1 MEISLQQIARALNG
15 EIRGNQVAAPGPDHS
30 AADRSLSVTI
40 SASGDDIVVH
50 SFAGDDP
57 VECKRYVRERC
68 GLPSFKPNGNRH
80 FDQDM
85 TRLIQEAIASQHKE
99 PRSKPVAT
107 YNYEDRDS
115 TLLYQVLRYEPK
127 AFRQRRPNGKGWI
140 WNLEDRRVVYRWPDL
155 CRFPDAT
162 IFVTEGEKD
171 ADRLWSVDLCATTV
185 AAGKWTDE
193 CVQALTGRDIII
205 LQDND
210 DAGRKKA
217 QEAAKLLHGVA
228 DTVRVVLL
236 PGLPQRGDV
245 SDWLDMG
252 HSKEELIDTWFDA
265 PLWEPETEAAKPEN
279 KPVTNEPIILA
290 YRRHRDRAIHDW
302 DDPDWSL
309 LDTRRGGLP
318 DFPLEVFS
326 PKLQE
331 VIRQTS
337 KGAGV
342 THAHVAVPL
351 LGISSG
357 LIGYSRRLRA
367 TTSWFQPATC
377 WTALV
382 GYSGTG
388 KTPGHSVTR
397 RAAKEVEQSRKK
409 DEEKRKRDHETKK
422 VAAKAAYDNWKQ
434 KVQEATE
441 AGVPPPDMPEAAVDP
456 GKYVP
461 IRLIVND
468 GTIERLAELLQAR
481 PHGIVLVRDE
491 LAALFMNMSRY
502 SGGQDDEFWLESWNG
517 EPHTV
522 ERMGRMLSVDHLLI
536 GVVGGMQPDKLV
548 ASFEGDHDGKYAR
561 VLFAWPDEPGWLGLN
576 NDATEIDIDIQNII
590 SRTLT
595 LAEFTQEGRLVS
607 HSIGLDPEAAG
618 EFAQFAQF
626 AHQEK
631 SAFEGR
637 EREWF
642 AKVTAHV
649 LRLANTLTY
658 VEWALTTDAAN
669 PVIVNKTTMEASI
682 KLVRDYFWPHAR
694 ACLRLIGLTER
705 HTNARRV
712 LLWIRAKGKT
722 EVSREEIRRD
732 ALSQRR
738 DANETTAL
746 LTALSKSGWLR
757 EEVTEPGPQGGKPA
771 HRWLVNPKLLEDPVA
786 QTALTAETPL

>member
-1 MEISLQQIARALNG
+1 VDISLKSIAHILGG
-15 EIRGNQVAAPGPDHS
+15 ELRGNQVLAPGPGHS
-30 AADRSLSVTI
+30 CEDRSLSI
-40 SASGDDIVVH
+40 SISDSGHDIVVH
-50 SFAGDDP
+50 SFAHDDP
-57 VECKRYVRERC
+57 IACKDYVREKC
-68 GLPSFKPNGNRH
+68 GIQFKPNGKQR
-80 FDQDM
+80 FSEDEI
-85 TRLIQEAIASQHKE
+85 TRAVMAATEARAPK
-99 PRSKPVAT
+99 SKPIAT
-107 YNYEDRDS
+107 FDYRDS
-115 TLLYQVLRYEPK
+115 DGTLLYQVLRFPPK
-127 AFRQRRPNGKGWI
+127 NFRQRRPDGSGGYI
-140 WNLEDRRVVYRWPDL
+140 WKLTDRRVVYRWPDL

-193 CVQALTGRDIII
+193 CVQALMRRDIII

-228 DTVRVVLL
+228 NTVRVVLL

-252 HSKEELIDTWFDA
+252 HSKEELIDKCFDA
-265 PLWEPETEAAKPEN
+265 PLWEPEAEAAKPEN

-309 LDTRRGGLP
+309 LDTRRGSLP
-318 DFPLEVFS
+318 DFPPEVFS

-331 VIRQTS
+331 VIGQTS

-351 LGISSG
+351 IGITSG

-409 DEEKRKRDHETKK
+409 DEEKRKRYHETKK
-422 VAAKAAYDNWKQ
+422 LAAKAAYDNWKQ

-441 AGVPPPDMPEAAVDP
+441 VGLPPPDMPEAAVDP

-590 SRTLT
+590 SRILT

-607 HSIGLDPEAAG
+607 HSIGLDPEAAA

-626 AHQEK
+626 AHREK

-642 AKVTAHV
+642 AKATAHV

-658 VEWALTTDAAN
+658 VEWALTTDTAK
-669 PVIVNKTTMEASI
+669 PVAVNKTTMLAAI

-694 ACLRLIGLTER
+694 ACLRLIGL
-705 HTNARRV
+705 N
-712 LLWIRAKGKT
+712 GK
-722 EVSREEIRRD
+722 
-732 ALSQRR
+732 
-738 DANETTAL
+738 
-746 LTALSKSGWLR
+746 
-757 EEVTEPGPQGGKPA
+757 A
-771 HRWLVNPKLLEDPVA
+771 H
-786 QTALTAETPL
+786 

>member
-1 MEISLQQIARALNG
+1 VDISLKSIAHILGG
-15 EIRGNQVAAPGPDHS
+15 ELRGNQVLAPGPSHS
-30 AADRSLSVTI
+30 REDRSLSITI
-40 SASGDDIVVH
+40 SDSGDDIVVH
-50 SFAGDDP
+50 SFAHDDP
-57 VECKRYVRERC
+57 ITCKDYVREKC
-68 GLPSFKPNGNRH
+68 GIRFKPNGKQR
-80 FDQDM
+80 FSEDDI
-85 TRLIQEAIASQHKE
+85 TRAVMAATEGRAPKSKPIASFD
-99 PRSKPVAT
+99 
-107 YNYEDRDS
+107 YRDS
-115 TLLYQVLRYEPK
+115 DGTLLYQVLRFPPK
-127 AFRQRRPNGKGWI
+127 SFRQRRPDGNGGWI
-140 WNLEDRRVVYRWPDL
+140 WKLPDRRVVYRWSEL
-155 CRFPDAT
+155 GQFSDAT

-171 ADRLWSVDLCATTV
+171 ADRLWSIDLCATTV

-193 CVQALTGRDIII
+193 CVQALAGREIII

-217 QEAAKLLHGVA
+217 QEAARLLHGFA
-228 DTVRVVLL
+228 NTVRLVLL
-236 PGLPQRGDV
+236 PRLPQRGDV

-252 HSKEELIDTWFDA
+252 HSKEELIDTCLDA
-265 PLWEPETEAAKPEN
+265 PLWQPEAGAANPEN
-279 KPVTNEPIILA
+279 KPVANEPIILA
-290 YRRHRDRAIHDW
+290 YRRHRDRTIHDW

-309 LDTRRGGLP
+309 LDTQRGSLP
-318 DFPLEVFS
+318 DFPLEVLS
-326 PKLQE
+326 PQLQE
-331 VIRQTS
+331 VIRRTS

-367 TTSWFQPATC
+367 TASWVQPATC

-388 KTPGHSVTR
+388 KTPGHNVTR
-397 RAAKEVEQSRKK
+397 RAAKEVEQLRKK

-422 VAAKAAYDNWKQ
+422 LAAKAAYDNWKQ
-434 KVQEATE
+434 EVQEATD
-441 AGVPPPDMPEAAVDP
+441 AGLPPPDMPETAVDP

-461 IRLIVND
+461 VRLIVND

-548 ASFEGDHDGKYAR
+548 ASFKGDHDGKYAR

-576 NDATEIDIDIQNII
+576 SDATEIDTDILNII
-590 SRTLT
+590 SRILT
-595 LAEFTQEGRLVS
+595 LAEFTQEGDLIPRF
-607 HSIGLDPEAAG
+607 ITLDLGAQA

-626 AHQEK
+626 AQQEK
-631 SAFEGR
+631 NAFEGR

-642 AKVTAHV
+642 AKATAHV
-649 LRLANTLTY
+649 LRLANTLTH
-658 VEWALTTDAAN
+658 VEWSLTTDTTKPMA
-669 PVIVNKTTMEASI
+669 VNKTTMTATI

-694 ACLRLIGLTER
+694 ACLRLIGLTEK
-705 HTNARRV
+705 HTDARRV

-732 ALSQRR
+732 ALSQRL
-738 DANETTAL
+738 DATETTTL

-757 EEVTEPGPQGGKPA
+757 EKVTTPGPQGGKPA
-771 HRWLVNPKLLEDPVA
+771 RRWLVSPKLLKDPVA
-786 QTALTAETPL
+786 QTALTAETPS